1 MKDSTSNQQMEN
13 SLELLNSIQKVN
25 SPEGLFLKIEQKI
38 NKVKSN
44 LVPLSWIKV
53 AAAVFVCVFS
63 VEIYVLTNQGQ
74 TTDVTDLIQTAD
86 NTLYDE

>member
-1 MKDSTSNQQMEN
+1 MKDSASNQQMEN

-38 NKVKSN
+38 NKFKSN

>member
-38 NKVKSN
+38 DKVKSN

>member
-38 NKVKSN
+38 NKFKSN

>member
-38 NKVKSN
+38 NKFKSN

-63 VEIYVLTNQGQ
+63 MEIYVLTDQGQ

>member
-1 MKDSTSNQQMEN
+1 MIDSASNQQMEN
-13 SLELLNSIQKVN
+13 SLELLKSIKKVN
-25 SPEGLFLKIEQKI
+25 PPEGLLLKIEQKI
-38 NKVKSN
+38 DNVNSN

-63 VEIYVLTNQGQ
+63 VEIYVLANQVQ
-74 TTDVTDLIQTAD
+74 TTDLTELIQTAD

>member
-38 NKVKSN
+38 DKVKSN

-63 VEIYVLTNQGQ
+63 MEIYVLTDQGQ

>member
-25 SPEGLFLKIEQKI
+25 PPEGLFLKIEQKI
-38 NKVKSN
+38 DKVKSN

>member
-63 VEIYVLTNQGQ
+63 MEIYVLTDQGQ

>member
-13 SLELLNSIQKVN
+13 SLELLNSIQKAN
-25 SPEGLFLKIEQKI
+25 PPEGLFLKIEQKI
-38 NKVKSN
+38 DKVKSN

-63 VEIYVLTNQGQ
+63 IEIYVLTNQVQ
-74 TTDVTDLIQTAD
+74 TTDLSELIQTAD